1 MKRFLLTLA
10 FLAASSSAIAKSNN
24 AGAVYTATNS
34 ATDNQV
40 LIFDRSADGS
50 LTAAAAVSTGGRG
63 TGSGLGNQSG
73 IALTQNHAFLFV
85 VNAGSDE
92 ISSFAVGPLGL
103 TLVDRVWSGGRRPIS
118 VATHDNLL
126 YVLNAGGQAGST
138 DNVTGFSIGSDGMLT
153 ALAGST
159 LPLSG
164 ANTNPA
170 QIGFNGDGT
179 ILAVTEKG
187 TNRIDTY
194 TVDAFGIA
202 HGPNVFPSAGATP
215 FGFNFGKRNQLFV
228 SEAPGSAASSYSVSP
243 SGELRV
249 ISASVPDNQSAA
261 CWLVVSND
269 GRYAYA
275 ANAASASVS
284 GYAIDPDGTL
294 TLLDSD
300 GRTGLTSPG
309 PVDEAMSANG
319 RFLYTLN
326 AGSGAISVFAVR
338 SDGSL
343 QKQPDVAVPINT
355 NGLAAR

>member
-1 MKRFLLTLA
+1 VKHFLLTLT
-10 FLAASSSAIAKSNN
+10 FLAASSVALGKSNN

-34 ATDNQV
+34 TTDNQV

-50 LTAAAAVSTGGRG
+50 LISAGAVSTGGRG
-63 TGSGLGNQSG
+63 TGVALGNQSG
-73 IALTQNHAFLFV
+73 IALTQDHAFLLV

-92 ISSFAVGPLGL
+92 ISSFAVGSQGL
-103 TLVDRVWSGGRRPIS
+103 TLTDRVWSGGRRPIS
-118 VATHDNLL
+118 VTTHDNLF

-138 DNVTGFSIGSDGMLT
+138 DTISGFSIAGDGTLT
-153 ALAGST
+153 ALGGST

-164 ANTNPA
+164 PDTNPA

-187 TNRIDTY
+187 TSRIDTY

-202 HGPNVFPSAGATP
+202 HGPNVFASSGSTP

-243 SGELRV
+243 TGGVSV
-249 ISASVPDNQSAA
+249 ISASVADNQSAA

-269 GRYAYA
+269 GHYAYA

-284 GYAIDPDGTL
+284 GYSIDPHGTL
-294 TLLDSD
+294 TLLSSD
-300 GRTGLTSPG
+300 GRTGVTSPG

-326 AGSGAISVFAVR
+326 ARSGAISIFAVR
-338 SDGSL
+338 ADGSL
-343 QKQPDVAVPINT
+343 EKQPDVAVQINT
-355 NGLAAR
+355 NGFAAR